1 MKRVIDAR
9 GRQCPEPLVMTKREI
24 KRAEIGDQIEVT
36 VDNDTSR
43 CNVEAFLDE
52 LGFAHHR
59 EQTGDGVYSICFAIG
74 DFSILENQ
82 ASDNEYCD
90 VVSRP
95 IKRKTDGYVF
105 AIKSATMGMGDDAL
119 GELLMRACVNSIPEL
134 DTLPRFVVL
143 YNGGVKLALR
153 GTDTAESLARLA
165 QSGVEVVVCGTCV
178 DYFDLKGQ
186 LAVGTV
192 SNMYRINTILA
203 ESHHVVYP

>member
-1 MKRVIDAR
+1 
-9 GRQCPEPLVMTKREI
+9 MTKREI
-24 KRAEIGDQIEVT
+24 RVAQGGDVIEVV

-52 LGFAHHR
+52 LGFAHR
-59 EQTGDGVYSICFAIG
+59 RDDKGSVCSIFFTIG
-74 DFSILENQ
+74 NVAVDESQMIGNNFCDI
-82 ASDNEYCD
+82 ASK
-90 VVSRP
+90 SS
-95 IKRKTDGYVF
+95 KSQGSGYVF

-153 GTDTAESLARLA
+153 GTDTAESLLRLLE
-165 QSGVEVVVCGTCV
+165 SGVEVVVCGTCV

-186 LAVGTV
+186 LAVGAV

-203 ESHHVVYP
+203 EAHHVIYP